1 MRKKLAKRI
10 LEWVYGVN
18 ENLIRKLNRNLEF
31 NTTLL
36 ELETYEHEKF
46 GRGSKTELDKR
57 INFIIKTEIALQK
70 GIALRLRV
78 EELLNKSEL
87 VK

>member
-18 ENLIRKLNRNLEF
+18 ENLIRRLNRNLDF

-36 ELETYEHEKF
+36 HLETYEYEKF
-46 GRGSKTELDKR
+46 GRGSKVELDKR

-70 GIALRLRV
+70 GIELRLYV

>member
-1 MRKKLAKRI
+1 MKNKILKRI

-18 ENLIRKLNRNLEF
+18 ENLIRKLNRNLDF

-36 ELETYEHEKF
+36 QLETYEYEKF
-46 GRGSKTELDKR
+46 GRGSEVELDKR

-70 GIALRLRV
+70 GIALRLRLN
-78 EELLNKSEL
+78 ELLDKIEL
-87 VK
+87 A